1 MFRRGLQ
8 PPLAL
13 LFAAFLAPAV
23 VVPAHAELPNSKTV
37 LTPAVIPAMNT
48 KEAEEALALTH
59 SQRVWVQQGL
69 NDLRFDVGAADGVFG
84 PRSRAAIARWQSA
97 RGEAATGYLDA
108 QAAAMLVE
116 VGKVASSATPQTVRP
131 DEATGTL
138 NEALSSGDGRP
149 VTGKPAPPS
158 KPQKTARQAVLKTL
172 NEALVL
178 APKIR
183 DSRGRV
189 RLLAE
194 IAPLQAKAGDTP
206 GAARSISEAFSI
218 AQKINKHISRVE
230 ALSRIALAQAEAGD
244 TPGATRSISR
254 ALSAAAKESRKMPR
268 TPKIA
273 PRTVEIALTHIAKAQ
288 AELGD
293 IQGALSTVRRIRGST
308 QKHQRV
314 TALVDIA
321 KLRVAAGDTAG
332 ATRVISEALSIA
344 RLIQPPS
351 GRSRALQERHSRS
364 AQWVRAILLSRIAP
378 AQAAT
383 GDTLGA
389 ARSISEALSYPHRGG
404 VLFDKLLERIA
415 SAQADIG
422 DIPGAL
428 STMRRIGDAWYR
440 ASALVD
446 IAQAQLEAGDSA
458 GATRS
463 IWEAVSAAALGSRD
477 VLDRYFLF
485 RRIAQTQAAIG
496 DIQGALSTAGSFGNR
511 NTRFKILS
519 AIAKGQA
526 TAGDISGALD
536 TARTR
541 IVDDVIRAYALIDIA
556 QAQIKPGK
564 AKRAKSPKGSIGR
577 NQIGDEFGR
586 TSTTGRK
593 LAVGC
598 SSPVIFEDEGTV
610 VLPSVDIVA
619 LPIGAGTITL
629 EYQAYSIPDR
639 FVVEVD
645 GQIKID
651 TQYVGSSRYTVG
663 QVNNVLDHYGY
674 RRTSQS
680 SIISPGRGT
689 RSFRKSA
696 DFRQAVVRIY
706 APLKGTEWRVT
717 LRFHDS
723 SCP

>member
-158 KPQKTARQAVLKTL
+158 KPQKTARQAALKTL

-189 RLLAE
+189 RLLAA

-254 ALSAAAKESRKMPR
+254 ALSAAAKESRKMPFEFE
-268 TPKIA
+268 
-273 PRTVEIALTHIAKAQ
+273 VNMALIDIAKAQ

-293 IQGALSTVRRIRGST
+293 IQGALSTVRRIRGFTAVKLERVST
-308 QKHQRV
+308 
-314 TALVDIA
+314 LVDIA
-321 KLRVAAGDTAG
+321 KRRVAAGDTAG

-351 GRSRALQERHSRS
+351 GLSRELQEIRLRS
-364 AQWVRAILLSRIAP
+364 AQWERVMFLSTIAP

-389 ARSISEALSYPHRGG
+389 ARSISEALSYAHRGG
-404 VLFDKLLERIA
+404 THFDDLLDGIA

-428 STMRRIGDAWYR
+428 STMRRIGDAWHR
-440 ASALVD
+440 ASALVY

-463 IWEAVSAAALGSRD
+463 IWEAVSAAALGSGKD
-477 VLDRYFLF
+477 WYRYFLF

-496 DIQGALSTAGSFGNR
+496 DIQGALSTAGSFGDR
-511 NTRFKILS
+511 NERLNILS
-519 AIAKGQA
+519 AIAKAQA
-526 TAGDISGALD
+526 MAGDISGALD
-536 TARTR
+536 TARAR
-541 IVDDVIRAYALIDIA
+541 IVDDVFRAYALIGIA
-556 QAQIKPGK
+556 RAQIKPGK

-593 LAVGC
+593 LVVGC

-629 EYQAYSIPDR
+629 EYQAYNIPDR